1 MLKLIILKN
10 HPTTYLLGKIT
21 KMDEE
26 PSLLIED
33 CYYVTPEGVLEEYPL
48 HSSQRDI
55 FLTSDDVMTMM
66 DPSLTVTKL
75 YEEAVKSE

>member
-1 MLKLIILKN
+1 MLKLIILKH

-21 KMDEE
+21 ELDEE
-26 PSLLIED
+26 PNLLIEE
-33 CYYVTPEGVLEEYPL
+33 CYYVTPEGDLEEYPL

-55 FLTSDDVMTMM
+55 FLTSEDVMTIL

-75 YEEAVKSE
+75 YEEAISE

>member
-1 MLKLIILKN
+1 
-10 HPTTYLLGKIT
+10 
-21 KMDEE
+21 MDEE
-26 PSLLIED
+26 PSLLIEN
-33 CYYVTPEGVLEEYPL
+33 CYYVTPEGDLEEYPL

-75 YEEAVKSE
+75 YETAISE

>member
-1 MLKLIILKN
+1 MLKLIILKH

-21 KMDEE
+21 ELDEE
-26 PSLLIED
+26 PNLLIEE
-33 CYYVTPEGVLEEYPL
+33 CYYVTPEGNLEEYPL

-55 FLTSDDVMTMM
+55 FLTSEDVMTIL

-75 YEEAVKSE
+75 YEEAISE

>member
-1 MLKLIILKN
+1 MLKLIILKH

-21 KMDEE
+21 EMDEE
-26 PSLLIED
+26 PSLLIEN
-33 CYYVTPEGVLEEYPL
+33 CYYVNPEGALEEYPL

-55 FLTSDDVMTMM
+55 FLTYEDALTIM
-66 DPSLTVTKL
+66 DPSLTITKL